1 MGRWQL
7 HKFPAHVDVK
17 NAKCWASAGGA
28 RCLKNPSYGYLSTG
42 STGTMVVATACAR
55 HALPN
60 MVSVFSRQPRLD
72 CSAVEGAGAGAVA
85 VPRTHLQRLL
95 PNTNDTST
103 ISIQKTPFDG
113 ARRASGG
120 AGTHHR
126 GVGSRCNSCN
136 KTGGGDAA
144 YEVPLY
150 PTPHITQPPHVSH
163 DVMVKENELL
173 KGEVK
178 QGHAWKANSRIP
190 QSRTQGR
197 RKSSRVERRAGGKEV
212 VCVGRTPTRSKTRRV
227 GVLMPRS
234 STSGCNSCNRG
245 ACHQDTIYTTAAT
258 TTTPPL
264 TDGCAFRLSTSLS

>member
-1 MGRWQL
+1 
-7 HKFPAHVDVK
+7 
-17 NAKCWASAGGA
+17 
-28 RCLKNPSYGYLSTG
+28 
-42 STGTMVVATACAR
+42 MVVATACAR

-60 MVSVFSRQPRLD
+60 MVSVFSRHPRLD
-72 CSAVEGAGAGAVA
+72 CSAVEGAAAGAVA
-85 VPRTHLQRLL
+85 APRTHLQRLL
-95 PNTNDTST
+95 PNTTDTST
-103 ISIQKTPFDG
+103 ISIQMTSFDG

-120 AGTHHR
+120 AETRHR
-126 GVGSRCNSCN
+126 GVASGCNSCS

-163 DVMVKENELL
+163 DAIVKENEFS
-173 KGEVK
+173 KAEVK
-178 QGHAWKANSRIP
+178 QGHTWKANSRVP
-190 QSRTQGR
+190 QPRTQGR
-197 RKSSRVERRAGGKEV
+197 RKSSRIERRTGGKEA

-234 STSGCNSCNRG
+234 STSVCNSCNRG

-264 TDGCAFRLSTSLS
+264 TDGYAFRSSTSLS